1 MKTFLCY
8 FVAVTFFLLL
18 GCEEMQV
25 TEPIQSI
32 EKKDKQLYNGSIN
45 LCCVLDDP
53 LGGCCQ
59 LLGEVGYVHQIIES
73 MTGGDNQ
80 YLVSL
85 TLNMSSE
92 LCRNCGPNEI
102 YCPIECTTN
111 DAFYVSE
118 EGIYILT
125 KAYIIENRID
135 VLLMVQYLV
144 TTEGV
149 GIPNLW
155 LEEID

>member
-1 MKTFLCY
+1 MKTSLYSFVTVALFLM
-8 FVAVTFFLLL
+8 L

-25 TEPIQSI
+25 TEPIQSVA
-32 EKKDKQLYNGSIN
+32 EKDNFLNNGSIN

-59 LLGEVGYVHQIIES
+59 LLGEVEYVHEIIES
-73 MTGGDNQ
+73 ATGGDNQ
-80 YLVSL
+80 YLVAL
-85 TLNMSSE
+85 TLDMSSE
-92 LCRNCGPNEI
+92 LCRNCDIREI

-111 DAFYVSE
+111 DTIYVSE
-118 EGIYILT
+118 EGIYILM

-135 VLLMVQYLV
+135 VLLMVQYLI

-149 GIPNLW
+149 GIPNIW